1 MGATERAGAHVYT
14 GVMRLILTT
23 FLLSL
28 CAMGQPKPRAAA
40 APAPASWPV
49 EKVEVEGL
57 RVYTVEQVRAV
68 LGIKPGQVAGQKDFE
83 AARKRL
89 EDTGAFENV
98 GFRFAPAA
106 NGKAY
111 TVTYEVM
118 EAGPRMPVRFEELG
132 VTAGDLEKAL
142 KRNDPFYAPTIPAT
156 QPLLER
162 YTGIIHQFL
171 LSQGKTVKV
180 VAKVEPDDHGDLA
193 VVFRPAGGHPVV
205 ARVRFTGNTVVASPV
220 LENAINAVAV
230 GVPYTEEHFRQLL
243 NLQVRAL
250 YDARGRVRVAFPEV
264 HTQPD
269 QDVKGLAVTVKVDEG
284 ASYTLAAVNV
294 QGSGLPPEDW
304 KKINEFKP
312 GDVFNAQRLQAG
324 AAQVEAR
331 MRREGY
337 MHAKSSLERKI
348 DDQAKKVTLTV
359 RVIPG
364 DRYTF
369 TGLKIEGLDILT
381 EPTIRK
387 MWGLKE
393 GEPFNSDYPN
403 FFLGQVKEEGILD
416 NLGDTKSVVKAD
428 DQTHTVQVTL
438 LFKGEPPKPK
448 KRDRRQDAARPD
460 STPGPFAGWRVA
472 PCYRE

>member
-1 MGATERAGAHVYT
+1 VVGHVYN

-23 FLLSL
+23 LLLCL
-28 CAMGQPKPRAAA
+28 CAAGQTKPRAAA
-40 APAPASWPV
+40 KPAPTSWPV

-106 NGKAY
+106 NGKSY

-118 EAGPRMPVRFEELG
+118 EAGPRMPVRFEDLG
-132 VTAGDLEKAL
+132 APAADLEKAL

-162 YTGIIHQFL
+162 YTGILHQFL
-171 LSQGKTVKV
+171 LAQGKTVKV
-180 VAKVEPDDHGDLA
+180 TAKVEPDDRGDLA

-205 ARVRFTGNTVVASPV
+205 SRVKFTGNTVLSSPV

-243 NLQVRAL
+243 DLQVRAL
-250 YDARGRVRVAFPEV
+250 YDARGRVRVTFPEV
-264 HTQPD
+264 HTEPD
-269 QDVKGLAVTVKVDEG
+269 QDVKGLVVTVKVDEG

-294 QGSGLPPEDW
+294 QGTWMPAEDW
-304 KKINEFKP
+304 KKIVEFKP

-324 AAQVEAR
+324 AAKVEAA
-331 MRREGY
+331 MRRQGY
-337 MHAKSSLERKI
+337 MHVKSSVERKL
-348 DDQAKKVTLTV
+348 DDQAKKVTATV
-359 RVIPG
+359 RVALG
-364 DRYTF
+364 ERYTF
-369 TGLKIEGLDILT
+369 TALKIEGLDILS
-381 EPTIRK
+381 EPAIRK

-403 FFLGQVKEEGILD
+403 FFLGQVKEEGVLD
-416 NLGDTKSVVKAD
+416 NLGDSKSVVKAD

-438 LFKGEPPKPK
+438 LFKGEAPKPK
-448 KRDRRQDAARPD
+448 KRDGRREAGPQD
-460 STPGPFAGWRVA
+460 STPGPFAGRRLA